1 MGASPTQGYPQYYIL
16 LAVLF
21 LDSREGAR
29 KSRDMERTCGEG
41 PVGKEK
47 FFFSPRSNLTV
58 LLIARALSYFARPL
72 DYPES
77 DC

>member
-1 MGASPTQGYPQYYIL
+1 MGASPTQGYPQYYRL

-29 KSRDMERTCGEG
+29 KSRDLERTCGEG

-47 FFFSPRSNLTV
+47 FFSPRCNLTV
-58 LLIARALSYFARPL
+58 LLIARALSCFARPL
-72 DYPES
+72 DYPER